1 MITLFLLCAIIGL
14 ITTGI
19 TGYVFIGVLAAVFFF
34 ICGLPVAFIIG
45 CVHDEVEYAQ
55 DRADFRQL
63 ETDLLNEELAAGH
76 ELLEDERSDRLTRA
90 IGKVKPV
97 INDNRQVHIHN

>member
-1 MITLFLLCAIIGL
+1 MITLLLLCAIIGL
-14 ITTGI
+14 FVAGI
-19 TGYVFIGVLAAVFFF
+19 TGIGVIGLLVAGFVFF
-34 ICGLPVAFIIG
+34 CGLPVVFVIG

-76 ELLEDERSDRLTRA
+76 ELLEDDRSNRLTRA